1 MTNRSWIAR
10 AMVSGSP
17 LVTILIAVADPGSQ
31 HAGALLGTSNGF
43 GVFAA
48 SGMAAVSVLGLV
60 DVLVNDRPQAGPGVR
75 WLHQHRHLL
84 FMCIAASQMGL
95 LFSLYTAFE
104 EWRWV
109 MAKYLWDAAWAVAV
123 AVYGV
128 VDHCRQASGQPCE
141 QLRNRRAGDVEADT

>member
-31 HAGALLGTSNGF
+31 HAGALLRTSNTF

-60 DVLVNDRPQAGPGVR
+60 DVLVNDRLPGSRVR
-75 WLHQHRHLL
+75 WLHRNRHLL
-84 FMCIAASQMGL
+84 FMCIAGSQMGL
-95 LFSLYTAFE
+95 LLSLYTAFE

-128 VDHCRQASGQPCE
+128 VDHCRQASSQPCQ
-141 QLRNRRAGDVEADT
+141 QLRNRRAGDVEVDT